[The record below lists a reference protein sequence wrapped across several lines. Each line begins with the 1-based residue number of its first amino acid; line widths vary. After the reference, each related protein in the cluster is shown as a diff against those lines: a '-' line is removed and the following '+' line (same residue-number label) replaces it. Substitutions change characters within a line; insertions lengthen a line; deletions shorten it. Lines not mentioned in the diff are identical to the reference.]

1 MKIKSK
7 RLFSTMLSLALV
19 FSLFAAFPLTANADN
34 GNQLKTQIEGFDHG
48 GQGELEVYEVFVNP
62 VNHRTF
68 VHVRG
73 TVTGAV
79 NLLILNINSDVTVMW
94 KASYSGTMQGDN
106 MIHLHGSG
114 TFRVEPGGSIMHNG
128 TGHAIYV
135 SGSNSTIDVNGGTVS
150 AARGN
155 AIYLSCTNA
164 SVTVSDGTIVSSSS
178 EAIYVTG
185 ENNSITVSGGTVIS
199 SIDLIRNAIF
209 IHSASTNTTVDV
221 SGGFVFSSNPDS
233 NAIRMS
239 NGGAPTITAPAVVC
253 AWDIGAGNT
262 AYTIMSSDDLTVAP
276 SGATAVWNKSGSQ
289 NGISYANGSN
299 TGFFPISG
307 VTVGQAVTKYN
318 VTVNS
323 NGGNSPAYPVVVNA
337 GDTVAKPADPSR
349 AGYTFGGWYKEEAC
363 INAYDFSTPV
373 TANITLYA
381 KWVQGFTVT
390 FNSGGG
396 SAVAAQTVNSGSVA
410 TKPADPTRTGFT
422 FGGWFTDSACTNAY
436 NFSTPVTAN
445 ITLYAKWVQGKTAAV
460 GAQSGTLTQGA
471 AGTVSFPITTAN
483 IINGAYPV
491 TVSNL
496 PTGVTVQGQ
505 VQINNNSGTLMLSGS
520 TSTVAGVT
528 NTLKLTIDGVESA
541 AFTLTVA
548 ATTTTPVTPNS
559 MTNFKK
565 INTYQSGQFPDVNE
579 NAWYGFNN
587 QKVVALAFEYG
598 LMAGNSDGTFNQSG
612 YMTVAE
618 ALAVASRIH
627 KIYKTGSGEF
637 TQGVP
642 WYQVYV
648 DYSIANDIITADMFA
663 GNYSRPATRAEM
675 AYIFSGALP
684 ISEFAAQN
692 TVNALPDV
700 NATTPYSAAIILMYK
715 AGVLGGS
722 DASGTFNPNSNII
735 RAEAAAIISRV
746 ILPAERFTGKTF
758 G

>member
-381 KWVQGFTVT
+381 KWVQG
-390 FNSGGG
+390 
-396 SAVAAQTVNSGSVA
+396 
-410 TKPADPTRTGFT
+410 
-422 FGGWFTDSACTNAY
+422 
-436 NFSTPVTAN
+436 
-445 ITLYAKWVQGKTAAV
+445 KTAAV